1 MRVQRHGCLVCMQTL
16 KYGCLR
22 CVRCCISK
30 ANLQV
35 QVPRI
40 ESLAKLPVATGE
52 PTSSSS
58 LFNALAPGAGGLSRA
73 LSRPL
78 GAHAAATP
86 RMLKPGS
93 LQAFAEHKCDANDM
107 SPSHFSA
114 DNVHRIGIFD
124 VRLLNCDRHTGNLL
138 VRERGGRDGGGAS
151 FSRRSVYSLVPID
164 HGYAL
169 PEALDNPYFEWLFWP
184 QTSIPFSDE
193 VKAYVARL
201 DAAADA
207 ALLREKLPALRQEC
221 IRCLEVSTKVRSLPI

>member
-1 MRVQRHGCLVCMQTL
+1 MR
-16 KYGCLR
+16 
-22 CVRCCISK
+22 
-30 ANLQV
+30 
-35 QVPRI
+35 
-40 ESLAKLPVATGE
+40 
-52 PTSSSS
+52 
-58 LFNALAPGAGGLSRA
+58 
-73 LSRPL
+73 
-78 GAHAAATP
+78 
-86 RMLKPGS
+86 KPGS

-138 VRERGGRDGGGAS
+138 VRECGGREA
-151 FSRRSVYSLVPID
+151 FARRAPYSLVPID

-193 VKAYVARL
+193 AKAYVARL

-207 ALLREKLPALRQEC
+207 AMLREKLPALRQEC
-221 IRCLEVSTKVRSLPI
+221 IRCLEVSTKVRLRLCFSPRYRCVRALIEGRCSHVRSPYRCCSCAWRRG